1 MSEALDLSLLKGT
14 PEQREAV
21 SAALLKTL
29 KTRGGAKLKN
39 RGLPDH
45 LIHGLF
51 DYVSDTCLRG
61 LSVTHL
67 SVDSQ
72 VLRPFARGQD
82 DSQASSR
89 VHPQPRI
96 QLRWTRVSLQHKR
109 V

>member
-14 PEQREAV
+14 PEQREEV

-39 RGLPDH
+39 HGLPDE

-51 DYVSDTCLRG
+51 DYVSDTLLRG
-61 LSVTHL
+61 LPVTYL
-67 SVDSQ
+67 STDSE

-82 DSQASSR
+82 DGQASSR
-89 VHPQPRI
+89 IHAQPRI
-96 QLRWTRVSLQHKR
+96 QLRWARVSLQHKR